1 MSLLTKYQGCFV
13 IASMVLATGCTATSV
28 SLFQGTWKLNVER
41 TIAIDSALNQK
52 AKADPKVRSQLHQI
66 SRRGAFRVFNS
77 AGVDYLETNDGTGTI
92 KRWMYKVL
100 QHSPGRLIVD
110 AQNISSQEVRRMEVS
125 FFGEDAIEI
134 FAPQK
139 STRIAFR
146 RSR

>member
-1 MSLLTKYQGCFV
+1 MTLRNKYQSYLV
-13 IASMVLATGCTATSV
+13 IVIIALTGGCTATTV

-66 SRRGAFRVFNS
+66 SRRGSFRVFRS
-77 AGVDYLETNDGTGTI
+77 AGVDYLETNDGTGNV
-92 KRWMYKVL
+92 KRWMYNVL
-100 QHSPGRLIVD
+100 QHSPGRIVLD
-110 AQNISSQEVRRMEVS
+110 AQNINSREVRRMEVS
-125 FFGEDAIEI
+125 FFGEDAMEI

-146 RSR
+146 RAR